1 MIPAEV
7 LRKVRRIQITAAR
20 QVTSVFAGHYQ
31 SVFKG
36 KGMEFE
42 EVRQYEPGDD
52 IRSIDWN
59 VTART
64 GYPHIKKFRE
74 ERELTVMFLLDLSAS
89 CHFGT
94 VRQLKSQLAA
104 ELCALLSFSAAKNN
118 DRVGLVCFTDRI
130 ERFVPPGKGT
140 RHLLRIIREA
150 LYTKPASRGT
160 DIALALEYLNRV
172 MKRRTVTFILSDFF
186 AQDIEKPLAIAGKRH
201 DLIAVTLIDPA
212 ELNLP
217 EVGMIQLDD
226 AETGKR
232 HLIDTSDQKLRKEY
246 SQKARARNGERQRF
260 FNSVRLDHVDLRT
273 DTPYLPTLIKFFRMR
288 EKRYSR

>member
-1 MIPAEV
+1 MIPADV

-20 QVTSVFAGHYQ
+20 QVTSAFAGHYR

-42 EVRQYEPGDD
+42 EVRQYDPGDD

-59 VTART
+59 VTARM

-94 VRQLKSQLAA
+94 VRQLKNQLAA
-104 ELCALLSFSAAKNN
+104 ELCALLSFCAARNN

-130 ERFVPPGKGT
+130 ERFIPPGKGT

-150 LYTKPASRGT
+150 LYTKPQSRGT
-160 DIALALEYLNRV
+160 DIPLAVEYLNRM
-172 MKRRTVTFILSDFF
+172 MKRRTVAFILSDFYGPG
-186 AQDIEKPLAIAGKRH
+186 IEKSLTITAKRH

-217 EVGMIQLDD
+217 DVGLIQLDD
-226 AETGKR
+226 AETGR
-232 HLIDTSDQKLRKEY
+232 SHLIDTSDETLRKDY
-246 SQKARARNGERQRF
+246 NQKARMRSEDRQRF
-260 FNSVRLDHVDLRT
+260 FNSIQLDHVDVRT
-273 DTPYLPTLIKFFRMR
+273 DTPYLPALIRFFTTR
-288 EKRYSR
+288 ERRYSR